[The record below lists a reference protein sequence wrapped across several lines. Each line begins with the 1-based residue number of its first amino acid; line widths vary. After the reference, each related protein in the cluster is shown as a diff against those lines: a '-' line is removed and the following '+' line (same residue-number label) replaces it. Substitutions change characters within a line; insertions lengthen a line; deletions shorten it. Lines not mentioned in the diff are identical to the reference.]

1 MCDGQMIKRE
11 VQRFF
16 KESSNWKV
24 AEERQQDG
32 LLWEGIGI
40 KKDKKNL
47 ISGSSK
53 NQSISKK
60 VKNN

>member
-53 NQSISKK
+53 NPSTSKK
-60 VKNN
+60 LKNN

>member
-32 LLWEGIGI
+32 LLWESMTI
-40 KKDKKNL
+40 KEDKKNL
-47 ISGSSK
+47 TSDSSM
-53 NQSISKK
+53 NPSTSKK
-60 VKNN
+60 LKNN

>member
-53 NQSISKK
+53 NQSTSKK